1 MAVSED
7 TKQDTVTYVYGILPA
22 DIETDPEARGVADQP
37 IDVVRHGDIAALV
50 SQITVDQPLGT
61 PEDLQAHAQLLDA
74 AAAEAPVLP
83 LRFGAVVSSTE
94 AVAEELLAANH
105 DDFAAALD
113 ELEGKAQYV
122 IKGRYD
128 EKAILSEILDE
139 NPNAANL
146 REQIRDKPEDA
157 TRNERIMLGELINNS
172 VAAKRD
178 ADTQKLVEA
187 LESIGVRVNVREPT
201 HEEDAVHVAGLVE
214 MAEQNELEE
223 VIGKVADEWKGRAD
237 LRLIGP
243 MAPYDFV
250 ITRQPQG

>member
-7 TKQDTVTYVYGILPA
+7 TKQDTAIYVYGILPA
-22 DIETDPEARGVADQP
+22 DIEIDPEARGVADQP

-50 SQITVDQPLGT
+50 SQITVEEPLGT
-61 PEDLQAHAQLLDA
+61 PEDLQAHARLLDA

-83 LRFGAVVSSTE
+83 LRFGAVVSSAE

-105 DDFAAALD
+105 DYFAAALD

-128 EKAILSEILDE
+128 EKAILSEVLAE
-139 NPNAANL
+139 NPDAENL
-146 REQIRDKPEDA
+146 RQQIRDQPEDA
-157 TRNERIMLGELINNS
+157 TRNERIALGELINNS
-172 VAAKRD
+172 IAAKRD

-214 MAEQNELEE
+214 TAGQSELEE
-223 VIGKVADEWKGRAD
+223 VVGKVADEWKGRAD